1 MKRNHRALAKQ
12 LTALGISAILVGT
25 VPVFAIDNYHSPETY
40 KTVSSYQALK
50 QLAASNKGV
59 EKEET
64 VYGILNSDGSTHKV
78 IVSDFIHANEKLD
91 SITINSNLE
100 SLTDLQKSDAPV
112 INGNQV
118 TWNMNGYELN
128 YQGISTQSL
137 PVETK
142 VTYFLDGMEV
152 KSSDLEGKSGQLKI
166 VIAQTNNQFEEM
178 NISGKMHKLY
188 VPYYSLTTMRL
199 SSDIFANV
207 HINQGKVVSDGKNFL
222 VTGLLAPG
230 MNENFEGIVELKLE
244 NTLEITAEVTNFE
257 FSPIYMAL
265 SDKLPE
271 VDSIDALD
279 EISNLSAS
287 LAEFKAAGDNLVIG
301 ATDFEAGTT
310 KYFENFGGAVK
321 GLQEY
326 LGSIGELSSI
336 LSGMGSPVDQLTKG
350 AVSLHEGLL
359 KWQASAKPLVEG
371 YSQFSE
377 GTKAFSDGAQALG
390 EKVSGLTDS
399 LIKVSP
405 SASLLSSSSTQINQ
419 GVSDLN
425 VHMTQLSSGSDQL
438 NAAMKEFQKSLDPNS
453 ENYAAYAEILKQM
466 ETMNAS
472 MKAVSQGLGSLSEK
486 ERQFNA
492 GLGEFAQKTA
502 TLADAPKLLAEG
514 ATKLTA
520 ASSSLVENAAK
531 LQAGTDQLVGG
542 MNVLIKGS
550 ETLSGGM
557 TQFNAG
563 MGELNAKLPT
573 LQGGTTKLSEGFKA
587 LDENS
592 VKLTEGAKKLKEG
605 VEQFNEE
612 GVKALVEKVSIKSD
626 KIDEA
631 VAIKD
636 ALVIL
641 SNKNNSFSGVNENM
655 VSKVNYVLKIT
666 DKIAE

>member
-25 VPVFAIDNYHSPETY
+25 GPVFAIDNYHSPETY
-40 KTVSSYQALK
+40 KTVSSYQALR
-50 QLAASNKGV
+50 QLTASNEGI

-64 VYGILNSDGSTHKV
+64 VYGILNSDGSTQKV
-78 IVSDFIHANEKLD
+78 IVSDFIHSNEKLD

-112 INGNQV
+112 INGDQV
-118 TWNMNGYELN
+118 TWNMDGYELN
-128 YQGISTQSL
+128 YQGISTQNL

-166 VIAQTNNQFEEM
+166 VIEQTNNQFEEM

-207 HINQGKVVSDGKNFL
+207 HINQGKVISDGNNFL

-230 MNENFEGIVELKLE
+230 LNENFEGIVDLKLE
-244 NTLEITAEVTNFE
+244 NKLEITAEMTDFE

-279 EISNLSAS
+279 ELSHLSAS
-287 LAEFKAAGDNLVIG
+287 LAEFQEAGDKLVTG
-301 ATDFEAGTT
+301 ATEFEAGTT
-310 KYFENFGGAVK
+310 KYFDNFGEAAK
-321 GLQEY
+321 SLQAY
-326 LGSIGELSSI
+326 FGSIGELSSV
-336 LSGMGSPVDQLTKG
+336 LGGMGSPVDRLTKG
-350 AVSLHEGLL
+350 AASLHEGLI
-359 KWQASAKPLVEG
+359 KWQSSTKPLVEG

-377 GTKAFSDGAQALG
+377 GTKTFSEGAKALG
-390 EKVSGLTDS
+390 EKVSVFTESLT
-399 LIKVSP
+399 KVST
-405 SASLLSSSSTQINQ
+405 SVSSLSSSSIKINQ

-425 VHMTQLSSGSDQL
+425 AQMTQLSGGSDQL
-438 NAAMKEFQKSLDPNS
+438 YAAMKAFQKSLDPNS
-453 ENYAAYAEILKQM
+453 ADYVAYDKILKQM

-472 MKAVSQGLGSLSEK
+472 TKAVTQGLGSLSEK
-486 ERQFNA
+486 EKQFNA
-492 GLGEFAQKTA
+492 GLGELAQKTA
-502 TLADAPKLLAEG
+502 TLAEAPKLLAEG

-531 LQAGTDQLVGG
+531 LQVGTDQLVTG
-542 MNVLIKGS
+542 MNALITGS

-563 MGELNAKLPT
+563 MGELSAKLPV
-573 LQGGTTKLSEGFKA
+573 LQGGTTKLSVGFKA

-592 VKLTEGAKKLKEG
+592 VKLTEGAKKLKDG
-605 VEQFNEE
+605 VEQFNEK
-612 GVKALVEKVSIKSD
+612 GVKALVGKVSVKSD

-641 SNKNNSFSGVNENM
+641 SNKNNSFSGINEDM
-655 VSKVNYVLKIT
+655 VSKVNYVFKIT